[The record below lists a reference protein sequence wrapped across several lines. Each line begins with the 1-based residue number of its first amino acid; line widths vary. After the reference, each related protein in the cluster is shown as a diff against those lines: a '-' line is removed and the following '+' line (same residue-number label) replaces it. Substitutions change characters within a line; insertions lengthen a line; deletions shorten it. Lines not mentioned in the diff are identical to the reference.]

1 MPKVFET
8 QVRVLY
14 ADTDKMGYVY
24 YGNYAKYF
32 EIGRVE
38 ALRSLGISYK
48 KMEEDGI
55 MLPVLNFNI
64 NYKTPAKYDDIL
76 NIKTTINKI
85 EGVKLSFDYEIF
97 NEQNQLICEA
107 ATTLVFT
114 SSSTAKPCKPPKN
127 LIELLNY

>member
-1 MPKVFET
+1 
-8 QVRVLY
+8 
-14 ADTDKMGYVY
+14 
-24 YGNYAKYF
+24 
-32 EIGRVE
+32 
-38 ALRSLGISYK
+38 
-48 KMEEDGI
+48 
-55 MLPVLNFNI
+55 LNFNI

-127 LIELLNY
+127 LIELLNN